1 MRPISEKLH
10 PIKGARAQF
19 NLGIRH
25 TAALA
30 SPKKGEVF
38 IDLIDGKSGELL
50 EHRHL
55 DNIVVLDAGI
65 LIAMLLKGDA
75 PNGLTMLGVGTGATG
90 SLLAPDVPQIGQR
103 MLNTEIQR
111 KPFTSTQYRN
121 STGAAVAIPTNIV
134 DYVTIFSESE
144 AIGALNEMA
153 LMATASPNPD
163 PGFWEPINNG
173 PTNYDPT
180 IDVTGKD
187 LCLNYLAFPIISKPN
202 TATLQITWRLTC

>member
-1 MRPISEKLH
+1 MRPISERLH
-10 PIKGARAQF
+10 PVKSAAVRF
-19 NLGIRH
+19 NMGILH
-25 TAALA
+25 TEAVTAA
-30 SPKKGEVF
+30 KGEVF
-38 IDLIDGKSGELL
+38 IDLIDGKTGKVL
-50 EHRHL
+50 EHRHI
-55 DNIVVLDAGI
+55 DNIIVLDAGI

-90 SLLAPDVPQIGQR
+90 ALLAPDVPQIGQR
-103 MLNTEIQR
+103 KLNIEIQR

-121 STGAAVAIPTNIV
+121 SSGAAVAIPTNIV

-144 AIGALNEMA
+144 AVGALNEMA

-163 PGFWEPINNG
+163 PAFWEHINNG

-187 LCLNYLAFPIISKPN
+187 LLLNYLTFGVLTKPN
-202 TATLQITWRLTC
+202 TATLQITWRITT